1 MTSSKRKYQSHN
13 ETIPTSSAS
22 KLDTEATRLGISLS
36 GTFPVKVSHL
46 DVYEKQA
53 RETVKLLSHAEVVSY
68 AAFKCLQL
76 QEMDSKVLSKLLES
90 ISIAIK
96 DAMTIATLQS
106 LAIQQTR
113 KEAAISSA
121 TKPLNDLAKQK
132 LRAAPLNSPTLL
144 GGRIDE
150 IYRENTDS
158 NREDLVNNAASQL
171 SKLAKLSSFTKP
183 KQRPQKK
190 KNTPKEQETPK
201 PQPASSSQPSRP
213 RGGNSYRGS
222 SFKGRGGGPSHRGA
236 SSSRKH

>member
-1 MTSSKRKYQSHN
+1 MAIILIQFQSLKIGVRTINLVLKDMISLKMISHNQSHY

-22 KLDTEATRLGISLS
+22 KLDTDATRLGISLS

-53 RETVKLLSHAEVVSY
+53 RETVKLLSHAEIFSY

-76 QEMDSKVLSKLLES
+76 QEMDSRVLSKHLES

-96 DAMTIATLQS
+96 DAMSIATLQS

-113 KEAAISSA
+113 RETAISSA

-132 LRAAPLNSPTLL
+132 LRAAPLNSPTLF

-150 IYRENTDS
+150 IYQENTDS

-171 SKLAKLSSFTKP
+171 PKLAKFPLLPSPNRGLKRRKTH
-183 KQRPQKK
+183 QKSK
-190 KNTPKEQETPK
+190 KL
-201 PQPASSSQPSRP
+201 
-213 RGGNSYRGS
+213 
-222 SFKGRGGGPSHRGA
+222 
-236 SSSRKH
+236 